1 MPDAHPMSGRLKF
14 RLAAFVLAIGLMVT
28 LIAWAAHGSWKRTG
42 ELRERLTAI
51 QFQSFQIADHL
62 QQTILELNNLVLR
75 YGVYQETGDW
85 ARFGL
90 ASTNL
95 DRWIDEQR
103 PILST
108 EKEKRILDLIN
119 TNYDF
124 YMTVARK
131 LEDKR
136 SEER

>member
-1 MPDAHPMSGRLKF
+1 
-14 RLAAFVLAIGLMVT
+14 MVA

-62 QQTILELNNLVLR
+62 QQTVLELNNLVLR
-75 YGVYQETGDW
+75 YGVYQETSDW

-90 ASTNL
+90 TSTNL

-108 EKEKRILDLIN
+108 EKEKTDP
-119 TNYDF
+119 
-124 YMTVARK
+124 
-131 LEDKR
+131 
-136 SEER
+136 